1 MAWHTPKTW
10 TPGEVVSAANLNEQL
25 RDNMN
30 HLLVRP
36 LAQFQ
41 TIDGVQWQFTNKT
54 PTYVPVAPSSDLAI
68 TPMSG
73 RVLLGCHLQ
82 VSASVTTTIALRVN
96 VDAGAS
102 YFWFS
107 EFLYVPTEV
116 FTTVLT
122 LGPVP
127 VTVSAGVQH
136 TFRLEIG
143 ISGADATV
151 TIYNLNNGRRF
162 RFWALEV

>member
-41 TIDGVQWQFTNKT
+41 SIDGVQWQFTNKT

-82 VSASVTTTIALRVN
+82 ASATVSTHIALRVN
-96 VDAGAS
+96 IDAGAS
-102 YFWFS
+102 YVWLS
-107 EFLYVPTEV
+107 EFIYIPASIHTPLPLV
-116 FTTVLT
+116 
-122 LGPVP
+122 PVP

-143 ISGADATV
+143 ISGVDATV

-162 RFWALEV
+162 RFWALEI

>member
-1 MAWHTPKTW
+1 MAWNTPKTW
-10 TPGEVVSAANLNEQL
+10 TPGEVVSAANLNQQL

-36 LAQFQ
+36 LSQYQA
-41 TIDGVQWQFTNKT
+41 IDGVTWQFTNT
-54 PTYVPVAPSSDLAI
+54 TSAYVPVAPSSDLAI

-73 RVLLGCHLQ
+73 RVLLGCQ
-82 VSASVTTTIALRVN
+82 IQATATVDTTIALRVN

-102 YFWFS
+102 HFWLS
-107 EFLYVPTEV
+107 EFISIPATIH
-116 FTTVLT
+116 TVLP

-143 ISGADATV
+143 ISGPASTV
-151 TIYNLNNGRRF
+151 SVYNLNNGRRF
-162 RFWALEV
+162 RFWVLEV

>member
-30 HLLVRP
+30 HLLARP
-36 LAQFQ
+36 LVQFQ
-41 TIDGVQWQFTNKT
+41 SIDGVQWQFTNTT
-54 PTYVPVAPSSDLAI
+54 PAYVPVATSSDLAI

-102 YFWFS
+102 YFWLS
-107 EFLYVPTEV
+107 EFINIPATVH
-116 FTTVLT
+116 TVLP

-143 ISGADATV
+143 ISGSASTV
-151 TIYNLNNGRRF
+151 TIFNLNPGRRF